1 MFHLLSFFEVSC
13 LITKKKS
20 LLQLLL
26 ENPNL
31 SSELKGELYKDE
43 ILKRVDVSKVS
54 LQCAKIM

>member
-13 LITKKKS
+13 LITKKNS
-20 LLQLLL
+20 PLQLLL

-54 LQCAKIM
+54 LQCTKIM